1 MLRFVVIL
9 IISLFLFSCGSQ
21 NEDTNIES
29 KPEHLLDKE
38 EFTNMLTDSYLIEAA
53 IRQGLGK
60 GENAADL
67 SRYFYPK
74 LFEKYNITEED
85 FKENIRYYSSRPEL
99 MQEIQTEMVNRL
111 SHKEEELNNLPEDSL
126 IKEEK

>member
-1 MLRFVVIL
+1 MLRLLIIL
-9 IISLFLFSCGSQ
+9 IISFFLFSCGSQ
-21 NEDTNIES
+21 NEDPNVSS
-29 KPEHLLDKE
+29 KPDKLLDKE

-60 GENAADL
+60 GEDAADL
-67 SRYFYPK
+67 SRYFYPE
-74 LFEKYNITEED
+74 LFKKYNITEED

-111 SHKEEELNNLPEDSL
+111 SHTEEELNNIPEDSL
-126 IKEEK
+126 TNE